1 MEVKYR
7 NERVINL
14 TFKYN
19 SKKTFFSFTSNINEF
34 PINEK
39 TLALNE
45 KMVALCLSQE
55 NAVFYRMLLRAAF
68 KINDKKDKKY
78 FDKINKAKFN

>member
-19 SKKTFFSFTSNINEF
+19 SKKAFFHFTSNINEF
-34 PINEK
+34 PINKK
-39 TLALNE
+39 TIDLNE
-45 KMVALCLSQE
+45 KMIALCLSHE
-55 NAVFYRMLLRAAF
+55 NAILYRMLLRAAF
-68 KINDKKDKKY
+68 RINDKKDKKY
-78 FDKINKAKFN
+78 FDKFNKLKSN

>member
-1 MEVKYR
+1 MEIKYR
-7 NERVINL
+7 NERIIHL

-19 SKKTFFSFTSNINEF
+19 SKKAFFHFTSNINEF
-34 PINEK
+34 PINKK
-39 TLALNE
+39 TIELNA

-55 NAVFYRMLLRAAF
+55 NAVLYRMILRDAF

-78 FDKINKAKFN
+78 FNKINKLKSN